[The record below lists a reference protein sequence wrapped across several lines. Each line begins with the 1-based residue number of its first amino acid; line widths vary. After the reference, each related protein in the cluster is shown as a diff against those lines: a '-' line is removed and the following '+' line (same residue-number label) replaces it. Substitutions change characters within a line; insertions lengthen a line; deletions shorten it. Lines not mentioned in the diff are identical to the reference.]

1 MELGVSYFVSDS
13 YLQVKV
19 THFTSTVK
27 LRTVSKAMCWIPS
40 QDKTD
45 SAWKLCRDKVTC
57 LRQCCFR
64 RHCRGT
70 RRRKRTDSPNSRRC
84 LSASIIKLTVHVAF
98 IVFTEQI
105 QKCTNGK
112 KAYSTCQTEPSSV

>member
-27 LRTVSKAMCWIPS
+27 IRTVSKAMCWIPS

-45 SAWKLCRDKVTC
+45 SAWKLAETRH
-57 LRQCCFR
+57 LIPAQCCFR

-70 RRRKRTDSPNSRRC
+70 RRRKRTDSPNSRRR
-84 LSASIIKLTVHVAF
+84 LSASIIKLTVNVAF

-112 KAYSTCQTEPSSV
+112 KSILNLPNRAK

>member
-1 MELGVSYFVSDS
+1 MELAVSYFVSDS

-19 THFTSTVK
+19 TRFTSTVK

-40 QDKTD
+40 QDETD
-45 SAWKLCRDKVTC
+45 SAWKLTC
-57 LRQCCFR
+57 LRRCCFR

-84 LSASIIKLTVHVAF
+84 LSASILELTVDVAF

-112 KAYSTCQTEPSSV
+112 KSIRNLPNRAK